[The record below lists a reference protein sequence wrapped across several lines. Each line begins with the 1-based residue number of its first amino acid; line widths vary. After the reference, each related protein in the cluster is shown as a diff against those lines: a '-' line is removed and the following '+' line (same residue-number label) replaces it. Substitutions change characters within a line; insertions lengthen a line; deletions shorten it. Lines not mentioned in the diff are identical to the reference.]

1 MITRIRYD
9 KENRDILFE
18 VEHGNDFTDYKP
30 FKREKTYG
38 EVNYKGETYLLV
50 NRPGISRDSYLRAEA
65 VKVGEEIDGGDG
77 YARLYAIAF
86 DIDDQQAMSVGM
98 SNLNFFETDN
108 PIEVEKSEVLYNF
121 LSGNLVNFYT
131 LEDWACEDDGFDE
144 IIEAFKNV
152 RFGEK
157 AQKMAAA
164 ALTAYINDY
173 QNGIFSYWWEMF
185 SLDKHKKEIFEDAKW
200 FFAEDDN
207 SGNQDEPDLTRITQN
222 SVIEAIKK
230 VQDEFQV

>member
-1 MITRIRYD
+1 M
-9 KENRDILFE
+9 
-18 VEHGNDFTDYKP
+18 
-30 FKREKTYG
+30 
-38 EVNYKGETYLLV
+38 
-50 NRPGISRDSYLRAEA
+50 
-65 VKVGEEIDGGDG
+65 KVGEKIDGVDG

-131 LEDWACEDDGFDE
+131 LEDWACDDDGFDE

-152 RFGEK
+152 RFGKK

-164 ALTAYINDY
+164 AIMAFIDAY
-173 QNGIFSYWWEMF
+173 QNGIFSYWWEIF

-200 FFAEDDN
+200 FLAEDDN
-207 SGNQDEPDLTRITQN
+207 SGNRDEPDLTRITQN